1 MNILVNP
8 EEKVW
13 KKAVERPVFKT
24 KQINKIVKPILRK
37 VKRNGDKAL
46 IKYAYEFDHVE
57 LESLLVPQ
65 SEIKAAADELSPQL
79 KEAIQ
84 KAKAN
89 IERFHQAQETPE
101 LIEEVMPGVVCRR
114 KSVAIQR
121 VGLYIPGGT
130 APLFSTVLMLG
141 IPAKIAGCKEIVLCT
156 PPNVEGKVHPA
167 IIYTAD
173 LIGIHKIV
181 KVGGA
186 QAVAAMT
193 FGTDTVPQVDKIF
206 GPGNQFVTAAK
217 QMATKYGVAIDMP
230 AGPSEVLVYADD
242 STPAEFV
249 AADLLSQAEH
259 GVDSQ
264 VVLVTHS
271 QKFAKKVLK
280 EIDAQLEVLPR
291 KDIAAKSLD
300 NSVAIV
306 VKDLQEALNL
316 INFYAPEHLIIS
328 VENEEEA
335 VEGIVNAGSIF
346 IGKYTPESVGDY
358 ASGTNHT
365 LPTYGYARNYSGV
378 SLDSFVKKIT
388 YQKLSP
394 EGIQNIGPTVE
405 VMAENELLH
414 AHKNAVTVRL
424 NSLKKNK

>member
-57 LESLLVPQ
+57 LDNLLVPQ
-65 SEIKAAADELSPQL
+65 SEIKAAADKLSPEL

-84 KAKAN
+84 KAKTN

-217 QMATKYGVAIDMP
+217 QLATKYGVAIDMP

-271 QKFAKKVLK
+271 EKFAKKVLK
-280 EIDAQLEVLPR
+280 
-291 KDIAAKSLD
+291 
-300 NSVAIV
+300 
-306 VKDLQEALNL
+306 
-316 INFYAPEHLIIS
+316 
-328 VENEEEA
+328 
-335 VEGIVNAGSIF
+335 
-346 IGKYTPESVGDY
+346 
-358 ASGTNHT
+358 
-365 LPTYGYARNYSGV
+365 
-378 SLDSFVKKIT
+378 
-388 YQKLSP
+388 
-394 EGIQNIGPTVE
+394 
-405 VMAENELLH
+405 
-414 AHKNAVTVRL
+414 
-424 NSLKKNK
+424 

>member
-65 SEIKAAADELSPQL
+65 SEIKAAADELSPEL

-89 IERFHQAQETPE
+89 IERFHQAQQTPE
-101 LIEEVMPGVVCRR
+101 LIAEVMPGVVCRR

-141 IPAKIAGCKEIVLCT
+141 VPAKIAGCKEIVLCT

-280 EIDAQLEVLPR
+280 EIDVQLEVLPR

-306 VKDLQEALNL
+306 VKDLQEALDL

-388 YQKLSP
+388 YQKLTP

-424 NSLKKNK
+424 NLLKKNK

>member
-65 SEIKAAADELSPQL
+65 SEIKAAADELSPEL

-89 IERFHQAQETPE
+89 IERFHQAQQSPE
-101 LIEEVMPGVVCRR
+101 LIEQVMPGVVCRR

-141 IPAKIAGCKEIVLCT
+141 VPAKIAGCKEIVLCT

-280 EIDAQLEVLPR
+280 EIDVQLEVLPR

-306 VKDLQEALNL
+306 VKDLQEALDL

-388 YQKLSP
+388 YQKLTP